1 MKGSDFSSSTLTSD
15 FVSAKV
21 SLHILTSFAVIPNT
35 YIAYAY
41 AIIFLLKIDKKKVC
55 IDIEFM
61 CFLQNLS
68 KYKHLI
74 DRRFSWTKT
83 TLVGSNDAAQI

>member
-1 MKGSDFSSSTLTSD
+1 M
-15 FVSAKV
+15 
-21 SLHILTSFAVIPNT
+21 
-35 YIAYAY
+35 
-41 AIIFLLKIDKKKVC
+41 VC

-68 KYKHLI
+68 ECENLI

-83 TLVGSNDAAQI
+83 TLVGSNDAAQIWFKTHTKNDGQYFVGCVKNAAASIVWHFTSPFLNIIFESLYS